1 MEDIE
6 LLTDESESCFELE
19 VEGLIFDDDTEV
31 EDIILEVDDE
41 DESLEQQYSSGID
54 NKLLEFSVFLWE
66 VDDSSL

>member
-19 VEGLIFDDDTEV
+19 VEVPLEGLIFDDDTEV

-41 DESLEQQYSSGID
+41 DESLE
-54 NKLLEFSVFLWE
+54 
-66 VDDSSL
+66 

>member
-19 VEGLIFDDDTEV
+19 VEDLIFDDDTEV

-41 DESLEQQYSSGID
+41 DESLE
-54 NKLLEFSVFLWE
+54 
-66 VDDSSL
+66 